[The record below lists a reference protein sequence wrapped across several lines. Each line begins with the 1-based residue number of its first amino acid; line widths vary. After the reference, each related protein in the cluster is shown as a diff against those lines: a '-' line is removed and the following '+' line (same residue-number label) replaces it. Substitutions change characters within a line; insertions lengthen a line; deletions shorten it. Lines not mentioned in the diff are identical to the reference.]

1 MRTVH
6 PRPSQVLTFSRNYVP
21 GTRFQV
27 VDRLPQAVVAWILG
41 RKRGGDPVIWDTTD
55 YEASLVTDRV
65 RGNTPGEYFLVFVDG
80 TLQNEQQYA
89 FGAEAVFFASHLA
102 LIEVSI
108 STVEATPT
116 PVEKP
121 N

>member
-1 MRTVH
+1 MTVH
-6 PRPSQVLTFSRNYVP
+6 PRPSQMLLFARNYVP
-21 GTRFQV
+21 GATFGV
-27 VDRLPQAVVAWILG
+27 VDQLPQAVVAGILG
-41 RKRGGDPVIWDTTD
+41 RKRGGDPVIWDTAD

-89 FGAEAVFFASHLA
+89 FGADAVVFASHLA

-108 STVEATPT
+108 STVEATST
-116 PVEKP
+116 PVEQS